1 MTPFFQNSPGSV
13 SGPDGL
19 VYKVSS
25 AWFTQEA
32 SHYHV
37 RHPSYPSESKLQC
50 PVMGISHWATV
61 VSGGGCGFIDKTMTD
76 IANYH
81 LSSLRGETTFSRGI
95 IICCNGK
102 TFSESLLH
110 MASER

>member
-61 VSGGGCGFIDKTMTD
+61 VSGGDRSTEAQELEQKYVAAGFGE
-76 IANYH
+76 
-81 LSSLRGETTFSRGI
+81 LGRG
-95 IICCNGK
+95 
-102 TFSESLLH
+102 
-110 MASER
+110 